1 MKFRCASSA
10 TRELSIGKVQCG
22 LQSTKIVSF
31 LVACQADIEGGRRKT
46 LKLRNDSPR
55 NPLLRTKGERTVKE
69 YRISTPH
76 RRFTKAVPLRSIR
89 TKPSVIPEVFEGQ
102 KKFDIF

>member
-31 LVACQADIEGGRRKT
+31 LVACQVDIEGLEFYKRQKGDT
-46 LKLRNDSPR
+46 QV
-55 NPLLRTKGERTVKE
+55 TKWT
-69 YRISTPH
+69 
-76 RRFTKAVPLRSIR
+76 A
-89 TKPSVIPEVFEGQ
+89 
-102 KKFDIF
+102 